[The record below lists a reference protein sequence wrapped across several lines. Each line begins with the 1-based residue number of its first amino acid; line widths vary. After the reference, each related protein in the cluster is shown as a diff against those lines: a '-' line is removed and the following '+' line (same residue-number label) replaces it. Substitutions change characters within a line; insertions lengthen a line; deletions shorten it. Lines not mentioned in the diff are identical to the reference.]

1 MTGGS
6 WAGSPPTASGGR
18 LGARSDAG
26 VGAAD
31 RHGDR
36 AAVLRV
42 LGPLDGE
49 GAGMTT
55 AILTFFVIAVLC
67 GWLIEFAKQRKA
79 ERKEKMMRR
88 IAE

>member
-1 MTGGS
+1 
-6 WAGSPPTASGGR
+6 
-18 LGARSDAG
+18 
-26 VGAAD
+26 
-31 RHGDR
+31 
-36 AAVLRV
+36 
-42 LGPLDGE
+42 
-49 GAGMTT
+49 MTT